1 MMRFEYLE
9 PDRGC
14 EMSNNETTLNKVQFS
29 SLLLAANRDIVL
41 AEAYL
46 RSAVMGLQH
55 IHDLGHSDKSVEI
68 ADLSKALKL
77 FTEEQF
83 KEEGS

>member
-1 MMRFEYLE
+1 
-9 PDRGC
+9 
-14 EMSNNETTLNKVQFS
+14 MSDNETTLNKIQFS
-29 SLLLAANRDIVL
+29 SLLIQAHRDTVL

-46 RSAVMGLQH
+46 RSALVGLGH